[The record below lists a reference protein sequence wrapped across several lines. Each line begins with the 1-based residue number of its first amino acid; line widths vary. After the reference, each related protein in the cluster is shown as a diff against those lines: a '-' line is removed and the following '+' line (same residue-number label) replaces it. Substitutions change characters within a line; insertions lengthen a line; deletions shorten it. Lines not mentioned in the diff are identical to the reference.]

1 MINKNKSLKKSS
13 NAKTKNSGN
22 ESNNIGYL
30 TQRENANKLKEKIN
44 LNSDIHLQIKNNSL
58 NNKKK
63 KNKK

>member
-1 MINKNKSLKKSS
+1 MINKNKSLKKS
-13 NAKTKNSGN
+13 NNTKTKNSGN
-22 ESNNIGYL
+22 ESTNIGYL